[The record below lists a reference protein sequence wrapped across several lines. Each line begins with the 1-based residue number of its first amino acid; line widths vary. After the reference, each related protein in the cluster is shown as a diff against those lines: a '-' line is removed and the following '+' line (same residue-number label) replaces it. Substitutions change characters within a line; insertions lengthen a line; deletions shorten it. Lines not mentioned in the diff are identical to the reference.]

1 LGKKLSQKSVK
12 DASEQK
18 KRQLE
23 NKKAWGEFVQMANA
37 LIKLQFLQQLNNQ
50 VVNNLFRNIVLHV
63 ELSITSRIRDS
74 VISAV
79 NPVDN
84 NQVMM
89 LL

>member
-1 LGKKLSQKSVK
+1 MK

-23 NKKAWGEFVQMANA
+23 NKKVRGGYVQMANVP
-37 LIKLQFLQQLNNQ
+37 IKLQFLQQLNKRGVSNS
-50 VVNNLFRNIVLHV
+50 FRNIVLHV
-63 ELSITSRIRDS
+63 ALSITSRIRDS

-84 NQVMM
+84 NQVT
-89 LL
+89 

>member
-1 LGKKLSQKSVK
+1 MK